1 MTSPILTAYSLTIQ
15 QDCHSKITKPE
26 ETHENLGLILIKHMN
41 SIAKI
46 TIPIEK
52 LYQTINSAEVLSA
65 QQTIHNA
72 TAITNSAEYSAA
84 ASAIAQV
91 NTAVKAIENARKTVT
106 TPLDSYKKEL
116 MRIESEATAPLV
128 QFIASTKA
136 AMLRYSEEAE
146 RKLAAEQSKAAT
158 LEDLVDVTIKQ
169 DHIKGIRTIRR
180 AQINGEVD
188 WLKVLSVLF
197 GSGLYR
203 PEDFTR
209 NLLKAMEICK
219 VDSIAGI
226 EIFEEKIQTITR

>member
-1 MTSPILTAYSLTIQ
+1 
-15 QDCHSKITKPE
+15 
-26 ETHENLGLILIKHMN
+26 MN

-106 TPLDSYKKEL
+106 TPLDTYKKEL

-146 RKLAAEQSKAAT
+146 RKLAAEQAQAPT
-158 LEDLVDVTIKQ
+158 LQDLVDVTIKQ

>member
-1 MTSPILTAYSLTIQ
+1 
-15 QDCHSKITKPE
+15 
-26 ETHENLGLILIKHMN
+26 MN

-91 NTAVKAIENARKTVT
+91 NTAVRAIENARKTVT

-128 QFIASTKA
+128 QFIASTKV

-146 RKLAAEQSKAAT
+146 RKLAAEQAQAPT

-169 DHIKGIRTIRR
+169 EHIKGIRTIRR
-180 AQINGEVD
+180 ARIVGEVD
-188 WLKVLSVLF
+188 WLTVLAVLF
-197 GSGLYR
+197 GSGMYK
-203 PEDFTR
+203 PEHLTQ
-209 NLLKAMEICK
+209 NLLKAMEKCN
-219 VDSIAGI
+219 VDAIHGI